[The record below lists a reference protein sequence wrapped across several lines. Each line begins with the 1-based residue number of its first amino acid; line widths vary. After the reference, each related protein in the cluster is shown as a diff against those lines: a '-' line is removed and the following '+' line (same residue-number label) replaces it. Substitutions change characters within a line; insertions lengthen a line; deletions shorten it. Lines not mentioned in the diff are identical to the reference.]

1 MEEPTMANIAD
12 PSNAQ
17 HSRHRQSG
25 GLTLAELEPES
36 AEALQSR
43 HIRLL
48 TSRPLRDIR
57 REPRGGFAG
66 PVAPDALVGTF
77 ADRPRRRSQA
87 TGSFATGSLNGEP
100 DRQRE
105 GSFADAERIVM

>member
-1 MEEPTMANIAD
+1 MTNVAD
-12 PSNAQ
+12 PSNVP
-17 HSRHRQSG
+17 HSRSRQTG
-25 GLTLAELEPES
+25 ELTLAELEPKS

-43 HIRLL
+43 RIRLL
-48 TSRPLRDIR
+48 TRRPLHDIR

-66 PVAPDALVGTF
+66 PVGPDALVGTF

-105 GSFADAERIVM
+105 GSFADAESASGS

>member
-1 MEEPTMANIAD
+1 MTYVAY
-12 PSNAQ
+12 PSNVP
-17 HSRHRQSG
+17 HSRPRQPG
-25 GLTLAELEPES
+25 GLTLAEPEPES

-43 HIRLL
+43 RIRLL
-48 TSRPLRDIR
+48 TRRPLHDIR
-57 REPRGGFAG
+57 REPCGGFAG
-66 PVAPDALVGTF
+66 PVGPDALVGTF

-105 GSFADAERIVM
+105 GSFADAESASGS